1 MEAGGV
7 GISERQLEV
16 CCLLGG
22 NEYMYAVV
30 HRESCCNIGN
40 LESPSWQLERRGHFR
55 RHSLKVVYLLCS
67 FSVY

>member
-30 HRESCCNIGN
+30 HRESCCNIGIKN
-40 LESPSWQLERRGHFR
+40 SRIPFTAA
-55 RHSLKVVYLLCS
+55 
-67 FSVY
+67 